1 MQTNQ
6 LHDKVITLTLPQTPG
21 VYEVTVKVGGEIQG
35 SPYIVDTTEEWT
47 QSISIQ
53 VTGSGVQDV
62 DIYLDG
68 ILYDSQ
74 TIDFDTAG

>member
-1 MQTNQ
+1 M
-6 LHDKVITLTLPQTPG
+6 
-21 VYEVTVKVGGEIQG
+21 YEVTVKVGGEIQG
-35 SPYIVDTTEEWT
+35 SPYIVDTTEEWVE
-47 QSISIQ
+47 SISIQ

-74 TIDFDTAG
+74 TIDFDMAG